1 MDTFLQKVAPLLRL
15 TRVSTAFAAVANLW
29 FVVLWTR
36 GVEAERANAAA
47 RASTAPIVRGEWP
60 IVPLIGATLAGVG
73 LFAFATALNDT
84 LDRRRDR
91 ALHPERPIPSGAVA
105 VETAALLVAL
115 TLLCAFL
122 GSVLLGNAAVLL
134 CLITAGGVLL
144 FHTAAKYVPAVG
156 LVLLGLIYGAHM
168 LVGNGALLF
177 VWPVWLQM
185 SHALLVGAMTHRLA
199 GRRPRLTPLAVTAAA
214 LGWVFWSG
222 VLFGVA
228 WMRLGGLW
236 PGFVPI
242 WAPIVP
248 AALVLV
254 FAAFVRVKLSRVRS
268 RGLAAEKVQR
278 YGSLWMPLYA
288 IAWCLPM
295 WNADGASMQAAT
307 IALTALA
314 VLGLLGMTL
323 LRELYSLAEHPVGF
337 RR

>member
-1 MDTFLQKVAPLLRL
+1 VETFLQKLAPLLRL
-15 TRVSTAFAAVANLW
+15 TRISTAFAAVANLW

-36 GVEAERANAAA
+36 GVEAERLNAAA
-47 RASTAPIVRGEWP
+47 RNATEPIVAPSLP
-60 IVPLIGATLAGVG
+60 IVPLLGATLAAVG

-105 VETAALLVAL
+105 VETASMLVAVA
-115 TLLCAFL
+115 LLCAFL
-122 GSVLLGNAAVLL
+122 GSMLLGNAAVLL
-134 CLITAGGVLL
+134 CLITAGGALL

-185 SHALLVGAMTHRLA
+185 THALVVGAVTHRLA
-199 GRRPRLTPLAVTAAA
+199 GRRPRLTPFALTAAA
-214 LGWVFWSG
+214 LGWAFWSAVLLG
-222 VLFGVA
+222 VGWLRNGA
-228 WMRLGGLW
+228 LW
-236 PGFVPI
+236 PDFVP
-242 WAPIVP
+242 WFAAAVP
-248 AALVLV
+248 VGLSLV
-254 FAAFVRVKLSRVRS
+254 FAAFVRLKLGKVRS
-268 RGLAAEKVQR
+268 RTLAAEKVQR

-288 IAWCLPM
+288 IAWCVPM
-295 WNADGASMQAAT
+295 WNVEGASLRPAT
-307 IALTALA
+307 VVLGVLA
-314 VLGLLGMTL
+314 ILGLLGMTL